1 MYVSYIC
8 IPLCMHIAHT
18 DSDSCD
24 DSCQIECSDCTCSE
38 TDNTAAIIGGVVAI
52 VLILSITTALTV
64 IVIVLFRSRRGDN
77 STRSKGYEQ

>member
-1 MYVSYIC
+1 
-8 IPLCMHIAHT
+8 MHIAHT
-18 DSDSCD
+18 DSDNCD

-38 TDNTAAIIGGVVAI
+38 TDNTAAIISGVVVAI

-64 IVIVLFRSRRGDN
+64 IVIVLVRSRRGDY

>member
-1 MYVSYIC
+1 MVACILVSYTST
-8 IPLCMHIAHT
+8 AHT

-24 DSCQIECSDCTCSE
+24 DSCQIESSDSTCSE
-38 TDNTAAIIGGVVAI
+38 TDNTATIIGGVVAI

-64 IVIVLFRSRRGDN
+64 IVIALVRSRRGDY